1 MQKSTSTKT
10 STSTKNGKTVKT
22 TVKEETT
29 IYPDGRK
36 EVKTTTTIDDGGN
49 ISEEVST
56 SVSQGQPLPS
66 GGSGTSVASTPAN
79 GSQGNQTLDECN
91 QDALK
96 AHNELRAKHGV
107 PPVTLAK
114 ELQEYAQK
122 WAEHMAGKNDFNHSN
137 CKLNGQSIGEN
148 IAYTGSSRPTDYAGK
163 DFTQSWYSEIKD
175 HKFDKDSQ
183 SVTGHFTQVV
193 WKGTTEVGFGKAKS
207 VDGCKVYV
215 CGSYRPA
222 GNMIGDFKNNVF
234 PPK

>member
-1 MQKSTSTKT
+1 MKKSTSSRT
-10 STSTKNGKTVKT
+10 STCTRNGKTVKT
-22 TVKEETT
+22 TVVEETT
-29 IYPDGRK
+29 TYPDGRQ
-36 EVKTTTTIDDGGN
+36 EVKTTTTVDEDGN
-49 ISEEVST
+49 ITENVTT

-66 GGSGTSVASTPAN
+66 GGSGTSMDVQP
-79 GSQGNQTLDECN
+79 GSISKGNQNLEECN

-107 PPVTLAK
+107 PPVKLAK
-114 ELQEYAQK
+114 DLQDYAQK
-122 WAEHMAGKNDFNHSN
+122 WAEHMASKGDFNHSS

-148 IAYTGSSRPTDYAGK
+148 IAFTGSSRSTDYAGK

-175 HKFDKDSQ
+175 HNFAKDHQ
-183 SVTGHFTQVV
+183 SGTGHFTQVV

-207 VDGCKVYV
+207 IDGCKVYV

-222 GNMIGDFKNNVF
+222 GNMIGDFKNNVL

>member
-49 ISEEVST
+49 ISEEPS
-56 SVSQGQPLPS
+56 PS
-66 GGSGTSVASTPAN
+66 GGSGTSVASKPAN

-114 ELQEYAQK
+114 DLQEYAQK

-222 GNMIGDFKNNVF
+222 GNMRGDFKNNVF